1 MRETQAAADAGAA
14 SEMVAVLLT
23 ASRVLVATSTRALAA
38 VDETLT
44 MPRFRMLVVL
54 ENAGPTN
61 LAGLAER
68 LAVNPST
75 ATRRVDRLSASGMV
89 ERTPDPT
96 DGRVTKITAP
106 AAGRTVVREVNARRQ
121 ADIARIVAAMPGG
134 DQKALIAA
142 LRVFTE
148 AAGKD
153 RVAPAVYAA
162 FALPGQA
169 CCRRP

>member
-1 MRETQAAADAGAA
+1 MTTSA
-14 SEMVAVLLT
+14 S
-23 ASRVLVATSTRALAA
+23 ALAA
-38 VDETLT
+38 ADETLT

-68 LAVNPST
+68 LAVTPST
-75 ATRRVDRLSASGMV
+75 ATRMVDRLSASGMV
-89 ERTPDPT
+89 ERTPDPA
-96 DGRVTKITAP
+96 DGRVTNITATT
-106 AAGRTVVREVNARRQ
+106 AGRTVVREINARRQ

-134 DQKALIAA
+134 DQKALIAT

-153 RVAPAVYAA
+153 RVAPATYAA
-162 FALPGQA
+162 FALPG
-169 CCRRP
+169 